1 MDLNQLTRMIEWLDE
16 ERRRDKAKIAKMEEL
31 ITQQQDLIEAMTRRM
46 NGLEGDQTSM
56 RSMFVPAGRDNEIM
70 DFLRGEIQ
78 QAVETS
84 EGKRITAERE
94 AERRNEL
101 AREAMMRPVRE
112 LGDRLEKLERSQE
125 ELAAARVERDRIAS
139 AMAALQQRVED
150 VAKRFEE
157 PERRIAFLEEQRRQD
172 SRRISESQTELPEIQ
187 KQIDALK
194 PKLDLIESLALRNEK
209 LILDLQSGDRERVET
224 MQGFIEQQ
232 TLLAQQRD
240 QRVEAIQQAFG
251 QYEDE
256 LRKRFERFETW
267 AEAYRQMKKIIEDFE
282 RIGERLERRINEVA
296 EMQRLSEERFRQ
308 EWNSWNID
316 DQKRW
321 KQFTLTNDEAWRVHD
336 KEFEVVRARMNEMA
350 AQFTPIQDSLDRV
363 WRMTRAQV
371 EMYRDRLPA
380 LLAEYE
386 QATERAGRA
395 SNGSGSATASRTS
408 QTMRAV
414 TATTTT
420 TVTPT
425 PSE

>member
-31 ITQQQDLIEAMTRRM
+31 ITQQQDLIESMTRRM

-56 RSMFVPAGRDNEIM
+56 RSMFVPVGRDNEII

-78 QAVETS
+78 QAVEAS

-94 AERRNEL
+94 AERRSEL
-101 AREAMMRPVRE
+101 AREALVRPVRE
-112 LGDRLEKLERSQE
+112 LGERLEKLERGQDD
-125 ELAAARVERDRIAS
+125 LAAARVERDRIAS

-157 PERRIAFLEEQRRQD
+157 PERRLAFLEEQRRQD

-194 PKLDLIESLALRNEK
+194 PKLDLLESLALRNEK

-224 MQGFIEQQ
+224 MQTFIEQQ

-240 QRVEAIQQAFG
+240 QRVEAIREGFG

-267 AEAYRQMKKIIEDFE
+267 AEAYRQMKKIVEDFE

-336 KEFEVVRARMNEMA
+336 KEFELVRARMTEVA
-350 AQFTPIQDSLDRV
+350 AQFGPIQDSLDRM
-363 WRMTRAQV
+363 WRMTRAQI
-371 EMYRDRLPA
+371 ELYRDRMPA
-380 LLAEYE
+380 LLAEFE
-386 QATERAGRA
+386 QAQERAGRS
-395 SNGSGSATASRTS
+395 SNGSSSASRSS

-414 TATTTT
+414 TPTATTTS
-420 TVTPT
+420 TVTQAP
-425 PSE
+425 PE

>member
-31 ITQQQDLIEAMTRRM
+31 ISQQQDLIEAMTRRM
-46 NGLEGDQTSM
+46 NGLEGDQTTM
-56 RSMFVPAGRDNEIM
+56 RSMFVPAGRDNEVI

-78 QAVETS
+78 QAVEVS

-94 AERRNEL
+94 AERRAEL
-101 AREAMMRPVRE
+101 ARESMMRPVRE
-112 LGDRLEKLERSQE
+112 LGDRLEKLERAQDD
-125 ELAAARVERDRIAS
+125 LAAARVERDRIAS

-157 PERRIAFLEEQRRQD
+157 PERRLAFLEEQRRQD
-172 SRRISESQTELPEIQ
+172 SRRISETQTELPEIQ

-194 PKLDLIESLALRNEK
+194 PKLDLLESLALRNEK
-209 LILDLQSGDRERVET
+209 LILDLQSGDRERAET
-224 MQGFIEQQ
+224 IQTFIEQQ
-232 TLLAQQRD
+232 TLLSQQRD
-240 QRVEAIQQAFG
+240 QRVDAIQQGFG

-336 KEFEVVRARMNEMA
+336 KEFETVRTRMAELA
-350 AQFTPIQDSLDRV
+350 AQFMPIQESLDRM
-363 WRMTRAQV
+363 WRLTRAQV
-371 EMYRDRLPA
+371 ELYRDRLPA
-380 LLAEYE
+380 LLAEFE
-386 QATERAGRA
+386 QAPERTGRA
-395 SNGSGSATASRTS
+395 SNGSSAAASRTS

-420 TVTPT
+420 TITPA

>member
-16 ERRRDKAKIAKMEEL
+16 ERRRDKAKIAQMEEL
-31 ITQQQDLIEAMTRRM
+31 ITQQQDYVEAMTRRM

-78 QAVETS
+78 QAVEVS

-94 AERRNEL
+94 AERRSEL

-112 LGDRLEKLERSQE
+112 LGDRLEKLEHSQD
-125 ELAAARVERDRIAS
+125 ELTVARVERDRIAS
-139 AMAALQQRVED
+139 ALAALQQRVED

-157 PERRIAFLEEQRRQD
+157 PERRLSFLEEQRRQD
-172 SRRISESQTELPEIQ
+172 SRRISETQTELPEIQ

-194 PKLDLIESLALRNEK
+194 PKLDLLESLALRNEK
-209 LILDLQSGDRERVET
+209 LVLDLQSGDRERVET
-224 MQGFIEQQ
+224 VQTFIEQQ

-240 QRVEAIQQAFG
+240 QRVEEIRQGFG

-267 AEAYRQMKKIIEDFE
+267 AEAYRQMKKIVEDFE

-336 KEFEVVRARMNEMA
+336 KEFEQVRARMNELS
-350 AQFTPIQDSLDRV
+350 AQFNPIQESLDRL
-363 WRMTRAQV
+363 WRMMRAQI
-371 EMYRDRLPA
+371 ELYRDRMPA
-380 LLAEYE
+380 LLAEFE
-386 QATERAGRA
+386 QAPERTGRT
-395 SNGSGSATASRTS
+395 SNGSGSAARTS

-414 TATTTT
+414 TATTTS
-420 TVTPT
+420 TVTQAP
-425 PSE
+425 PE